1 MICVFCLCEK
11 EDQRSVEHIIPE
23 SLGGGDW
30 AVLPPDTVCDSCNHY
45 FGAKVESKVLQDY
58 PFNVLRLFSGVRT
71 KKRKWSTVDHPIG
84 RLKAS
89 PFDRVIGLDP
99 IDDETER
106 QLLTGD
112 RTQLRIIAETDNP
125 LLMCR
130 FLLKIAL
137 ECVAR
142 DSVIEAMKV
151 RYAAARRFA
160 RNPHIGDSW
169 WFMYRFD
176 PALDG
181 GQNEEIQVE
190 TVEIEGAEMGLI
202 TILGCNFFVPLHT
215 QIVYDPADLNEPE
228 FRYFAV
234 HQK

>member
-1 MICVFCLCEK
+1 MICVFCLCDK

-58 PFNVLRLFSGVRT
+58 PFNVLRLFSSVRT
-71 KKRKWSTVDHPIG
+71 KKKKWAAVNHPIG
-84 RLKAS
+84 KLKAS
-89 PFDRVIGLDP
+89 PYNRVIGLDP
-99 IDDETER
+99 IDDEVER
-106 QLLTGD
+106 QLLNGD

-142 DSVIEAMKV
+142 DSVIDAIKV
-151 RYAAARRFA
+151 KYAAARRFA
-160 RNPHIGDSW
+160 RNPHKGDSW
-169 WFMYRFD
+169 WFMYRYE
-176 PALDG
+176 PSADG
-181 GQNEEIQVE
+181 GQNKETRAEIVE
-190 TVEIEGAEMGLI
+190 LEGAEMGLI
-202 TILGCNFFVPLHT
+202 TLFGCNFFVPLVPE
-215 QIVYDPADLNEPE
+215 ILYEASGLNEPE
-228 FRYFAV
+228 YRYFLV
-234 HQK
+234 RQ